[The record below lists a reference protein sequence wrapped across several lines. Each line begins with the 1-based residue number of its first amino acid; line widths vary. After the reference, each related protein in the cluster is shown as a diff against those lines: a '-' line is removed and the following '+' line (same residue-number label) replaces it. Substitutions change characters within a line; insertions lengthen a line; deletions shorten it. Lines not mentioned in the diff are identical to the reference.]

1 MRKIEVRM
9 NISQLKTV
17 LLVCTFAALTL
28 PMAAAAQNGP
38 PPGPALDKIAAALG
52 VSEDAVAGCMPRPAQ
67 GQRPERPDASAIAT
81 CLQPTNASVT
91 TALVNQTLETF
102 KPDQPSRRN

>member
-1 MRKIEVRM
+1 M

-17 LLVCTFAALTL
+17 LLVCTFSALTL

-67 GQRPERPDASAIAT
+67 GQQPDASAIAT

-102 KPDQPSRRN
+102 KPDQPPRRN